1 MDRPLLA
8 KGYTMIEMLLVI
20 MVLTILLLLS
30 IQAVPSTTHKPLGFV
45 IDEIV
50 LQQYRAIVEC
60 ERTDYEEYDCD
71 IHFNRKGGID
81 QANTYELYY
90 IYDQP
95 IIVSLG
101 TGRVYEKQDE

>member
-1 MDRPLLA
+1 M
-8 KGYTMIEMLLVI
+8 
-20 MVLTILLLLS
+20 LTILLLLS
-30 IQAVPSTTHKPLGFV
+30 IRILPRNIRKPLGFV

-50 LQQYRAIVEC
+50 IQQYRAIVEC
-60 ERTDYEEYDCD
+60 DRTDYEEYECD
-71 IHFNRKGGID
+71 IHFNRKGGIN